1 MTYLILGASIL
12 HLDPNALVS
21 LRVGGRRLAEDTCQV
36 ERSLIS
42 PSIQNQ
48 TAETLNTSNGNN
60 R

>member
-12 HLDPNALVS
+12 RLDPITLAS

-42 PSIQNQ
+42 PSVQNQ
-48 TAETLNTSNGNN
+48 TEETLKTSN
-60 R
+60 